1 MGGRIIMQATS
12 DISFGRKA
20 LIFALAWA
28 AAAVAVTIIDVRSW
42 SYFWMFASC
51 SPITWLFS
59 YGGARVSGP
68 SWICSLTVV
77 GWLYYAGLV
86 AVGFW
91 SNRRWRTYM
100 IYAVM
105 LISLA
110 LNVEGCREWSH
121 ASFS

>member
-1 MGGRIIMQATS
+1 MMQATS
-12 DISFGRKA
+12 DISVRGKA
-20 LIFALAWA
+20 LLFGSAWA
-28 AAAVAVTIIDVRSW
+28 AAALAVTIIDPKSW
-42 SYFWMFASC
+42 SYFWMFAFC

-59 YGGARVSGP
+59 YGGAQVTGP
-68 SWICSLTVV
+68 LWVRSLTVV

-86 AVGFW
+86 AAGFW
-91 SNRRWRTYM
+91 SNRRWRTYT

>member
-1 MGGRIIMQATS
+1 MQATS
-12 DISFGRKA
+12 DISVGRKA
-20 LIFALAWA
+20 LLFALAWA

-42 SYFWMFASC
+42 SYFWMFAFC

-59 YGGARVSGP
+59 YSGARVSDP
-68 SWICSLTVV
+68 SWVRSLTVV

-86 AVGFW
+86 AAGFW